1 MRMWTWAL
9 SLLAGV
15 LHGVSM
21 AWPDLG
27 LDLNLPVLMA
37 AGQASGVLQCV
48 SLALLGGVLLQLAS
62 QEIPEHATS
71 QKPNSK
77 PNSNSSS
84 KANSNPKPKPVWRQG
99 ALAAGLFATSAMVS
113 TWGWLYVSMH
123 RYGGLPSW
131 LSALAVCLLAL
142 ALSVYFAVAGGLWV
156 AMFRGW
162 VLAARA
168 KEGRYVAGQK
178 GWAQAELKQ
187 GLGGALLLAAL
198 WTLAELCR
206 GQWLTGF
213 PWGAGGYAHTD
224 STLAAYA
231 PWIGVY
237 GMGAVAVFV
246 SMCAPI
252 LFAQVMARRTAAWQG
267 VLAVLVICVGVVPW
281 FLMQLNTELTQA
293 AGSMQVK
300 LLQGNIPQ
308 DEKFVPGQGVKMSLS
323 WYRAQMLDNEAPLL
337 VTPETAI
344 PVLPQKL
351 PAAYWQPLKDKY
363 EPAKITENSVNIES
377 LATSASPVPQPAL
390 SPQLALIGLPLG
402 GPDVGYSNSV
412 IAMGSTGAQGAESP
426 KAVAYRYDKQHLV
439 PFGEFVPPFFQWFV
453 RMMNMPM
460 GDFDQN
466 RQASSV
472 LNWQGQRLLP
482 QICYED
488 LFGEEMAQRYFANAA
503 TAPTVMV
510 NMSNLAWFGDTTAV
524 PQHAAISRM
533 RALEFQR
540 PVIRATNTG
549 LTALIDAQGHIT
561 SALPVFTRG
570 SLLGQF
576 EGRTGLTPYARWTS
590 QWGLMPLWL
599 FCSLIVLVLGL
610 FSRRLVLR
618 SL

>member
-1 MRMWTWAL
+1 MRMWSWAL
-9 SLLAGV
+9 SLLAGA
-15 LHGVSM
+15 LHGVAM
-21 AWPDLG
+21 AWPDFG
-27 LDLNLPVLMA
+27 LDLNHTIFLA
-37 AGQASGVLQCV
+37 AGQASGVLQCL

-62 QEIPEHATS
+62 QEIPEPAAPQNAN
-71 QKPNSK
+71 QKS
-77 PNSNSSS
+77 
-84 KANSNPKPKPVWRQG
+84 KPKPIWRQ
-99 ALAAGLFATSAMVS
+99 AAWASGLFATSAMVA

-142 ALSVYFAVAGGLWV
+142 ALSLYFAVAGGIWV
-156 AMFRGW
+156 TIFRGW
-162 VLAARA
+162 VLSARA
-168 KEGRYVAGQK
+168 VEGRYVAGQK
-178 GWAQAELKQ
+178 GWGLAEFKQ
-187 GLGGALLLAAL
+187 GLGGAMLLAAL

-206 GQWLTGF
+206 GQWFTGF

-224 STLAAYA
+224 SALAAYA
-231 PWIGVY
+231 PWLGVY

-246 SMCAPI
+246 SMCVPI
-252 LFAQVMARRTAAWQG
+252 LLAQFLARRTAAWQAL
-267 VLAVLVICVGVVPW
+267 LAVVLVCGAGVPW
-281 FLMQLNTELTQA
+281 LLSQFNPALSQA
-293 AGSMQVK
+293 AGRMQVK

-323 WYRAQMLDNEAPLL
+323 WYRAQMLDNDAPLL

-344 PVLPQKL
+344 PVLPQQL
-351 PAAYWQPLKDKY
+351 PAAYWQALKDKY
-363 EPAKITENSVNIES
+363 EPAKNPENSASSANTES
-377 LATSASPVPQPAL
+377 LDTSASPVPQPAR

-412 IAMGSTGAQGAESP
+412 MAMGSTRAQGAEPSQ
-426 KAVAYRYDKQHLV
+426 AIAYRYDKQHLV

-460 GDFDQN
+460 GDFEQN
-466 RQASSV
+466 REASSV
-472 LNWQGQRLLP
+472 LSWRDQRLLP

-488 LFGEEMAQRYFANAA
+488 LFGEEMAQRYFANEA
-503 TAPTVMV
+503 TAPTVLV
-510 NMSNLAWFGDTTAV
+510 NMSNLAWFGDTTAA

-549 LTALIDAQGHIT
+549 LTALIDAQGQIT
-561 SALPVFTRG
+561 AALPVFTRG
-570 SLLGQF
+570 SLLGEF

-590 QWGLMPLWL
+590 QWGLMPIWL
-599 FCSLIVLVLGL
+599 ICGLIVLVLGL
-610 FSRRLVLR
+610 YTGRPALR